1 MRISTRI
8 VSKFAAATLVLA
20 ALIALPIAPAMA
32 KKIVKFSSGYGAG
45 TIVIVNKDR
54 KLYYVLGGGKAIQY
68 PVAIGRTAQVWT
80 GKSRISRKVKNPTW
94 LNPDDPEAEVVP
106 GGPDNPLGER
116 ALYLGSTLYRIHG
129 TPNAGSIG
137 QAVSNGCI
145 RMYNKDVKD
154 LYNRAGV
161 GTKVVV
167 TNSLASA
174 GNVPSRPKVVNA
186 KLYAKEKAAKRLAI
200 ALKNEQKKQGIVSVG
215 KKKKKKKGRKLNVAD
230 LVY

>member
-1 MRISTRI
+1 MRFSARLVTWLSSTIVALAISST
-8 VSKFAAATLVLA
+8 
-20 ALIALPIAPAMA
+20 APAVAGKVMA
-32 KKIVKFSSGYGAG
+32 YTGGQAAG

-54 KLYYVLGGGKAIQY
+54 KLYFVLGGGKAIQY

-80 GKSRISRKVKNPTW
+80 GKTHISRKEKNPTW

-129 TPNAGSIG
+129 TPMASSIG

-154 LYNRAGV
+154 LYNRV
-161 GTKVVV
+161 TIGTKVVV
-167 TNSLASA
+167 TNSLAGA
-174 GNVPSRPKVVNA
+174 GAVSSGPRVVNA
-186 KLYAKEKAAKRLAI
+186 ALYAKEKAKKRLAI
-200 ALKNEQKKQGIVSVG
+200 ALNSEKKSQYIISIKRKKKSKKQSI
-215 KKKKKKKGRKLNVAD
+215 AD
-230 LVY
+230 LAY

>member
-1 MRISTRI
+1 MRMSTRFFPN
-8 VSKFAAATLVLA
+8 FAAAALALV
-20 ALIALPIAPAMA
+20 ALIAMPIAPAMA
-32 KKIVKFSSGYGAG
+32 KKIVEFSSGYGAG

-54 KLYYVLGGGKAIQY
+54 KLYYVLGGGKAIEY

-94 LNPDDPEAEVVP
+94 LNPDDPEAEIVP

-129 TPNAGSIG
+129 TPAASSIG

-154 LYNRAGV
+154 LYNRVGI

-167 TNSLASA
+167 TNSLATMSKI
-174 GNVPSRPKVVNA
+174 PSRPKVVNP

-200 ALKNEQKKQGIVSVG
+200 ALKNEKKKQGFVSVS

>member
-1 MRISTRI
+1 MRLFVRLATPLAASVLALALT
-8 VSKFAAATLVLA
+8 SAAALA
-20 ALIALPIAPAMA
+20 G
-32 KKIVKFSSGYGAG
+32 KVVKFGGVQAAG

-54 KLYYVLGGGKAIQY
+54 KLYFVLGGGKAIQY

-80 GKSRISRKVKNPTW
+80 GKTKISRKQKNPTW

-129 TPNAGSIG
+129 TPAAWSIG

-154 LYNRAGV
+154 LYNRAHV
-161 GTKVVV
+161 GTTVVV
-167 TNSLASA
+167 TNTLASA
-174 GNVPSRPKVVNA
+174 HKISFRPKVVNP
-186 KLYAKEKAAKRLAI
+186 KLYAEEKAKKRLAI
-200 ALKNEQKKQGIVSVG
+200 ALKNEQKKAGFVAIKKG
-215 KKKKKKKGRKLNVAD
+215 KKKKRKQTVAD

>member
-1 MRISTRI
+1 MRFSARP
-8 VSKFAAATLVLA
+8 ATWLTVLGLCLA
-20 ALIALPIAPAMA
+20 FMPSAPALA
-32 KKIVKFSSGYGAG
+32 GKVVKFSGGQSPG

-54 KLYYVLGGGKAIQY
+54 KLYYVLGGGKAVQY

-80 GKSRISRKVKNPTW
+80 GKTKISRKEKNPSW

-116 ALYLGSTLYRIHG
+116 ALYLGATLYRIHG
-129 TPNAGSIG
+129 TPAAWSIG

-154 LYNRAGV
+154 LYNRAAI

-167 TNSLASA
+167 TNSLATMSK
-174 GNVPSRPKVVNA
+174 VPSRPKVVNPG
-186 KLYAKEKAAKRLAI
+186 LYAKEKAKKKLAI
-200 ALKNEQKKQGIVSVG
+200 ALKNQKAKQGYASSKKS
-215 KKKKKKKGRKLNVAD
+215 KKKRKQNVAD

>member
-8 VSKFAAATLVLA
+8 VSKLTAAALVLVA
-20 ALIALPIAPAMA
+20 MIALPIAPAMA
-32 KKIVKFSSGYGAG
+32 KKVVNFSSGYGAG

-54 KLYYVLGGGKAIQY
+54 KLYYVLGGGQAVQY

-80 GKSRISRKVKNPTW
+80 GKTRISRKVKNPTW

-116 ALYLGSTLYRIHG
+116 AMYLGATLYRIHG
-129 TPNAGSIG
+129 TPAAWSIG

-145 RMYNKDVKD
+145 RMHNKDVKD
-154 LYNRAGV
+154 LYNRASV

-174 GNVPSRPKVVNA
+174 SSIPSRPKVVNA

-200 ALKNEQKKQGIVSVG
+200 ALKNEKTKQGFVSTA
-215 KKKKKKKGRKLNVAD
+215 KKKKKKGRKLNVAD

>member
-1 MRISTRI
+1 MRLSAR
-8 VSKFAAATLVLA
+8 LA
-20 ALIALPIAPAMA
+20 APIAVSILALA
-32 KKIVKFSSGYGAG
+32 LSSVTALAGKIVKFSGGHAAG

-54 KLYYVLGGGKAIQY
+54 KLYYVLGKGKAVSY

-80 GKSRISRKVKNPTW
+80 GKTRISRKQKNPTW

-129 TPNAGSIG
+129 TPAAWSIG

-154 LYNRAGV
+154 LYNRAHV
-161 GTKVVV
+161 GTTVVV

-174 GNVPSRPKVVNA
+174 HKVPGRPKVVNPG
-186 KLYAKEKAAKRLAI
+186 LYAKEKAKKRLEI
-200 ALKNEQKKQGIVSVG
+200 ALKNEQKALGYVSYKKS
-215 KKKKKKKGRKLNVAD
+215 KKKKKKKQTVAD
-230 LVY
+230 LTY

>member
-1 MRISTRI
+1 MRHSIRLF
-8 VSKFAAATLVLA
+8 SKLAAAAVALA
-20 ALIALPIAPAMA
+20 AMLAFPTAPALA
-32 KKIVKFSSGYGAG
+32 GKVVKFSSGHGAG
-45 TIVIVNKDR
+45 TILIVNKDR

-80 GKSRISRKVKNPTW
+80 GKTRISRKVKNPTW

-129 TPNAGSIG
+129 TPAASSIG

-167 TNSLASA
+167 TNSLKSAS
-174 GNVPSRPKVVNA
+174 GVPSRPKVVNP

-200 ALKNEQKKQGIVSVG
+200 ALKNEKMKQGFTSTA

>member
-1 MRISTRI
+1 
-8 VSKFAAATLVLA
+8 
-20 ALIALPIAPAMA
+20 MA
-32 KKIVKFSSGYGAG
+32 GKIVKFSSGQAAG

-80 GKSRISRKVKNPTW
+80 GKTRISRKEKNPTW

-116 ALYLGSTLYRIHG
+116 ALYLGATLYRIHG
-129 TPNAGSIG
+129 TPMACSIG

-154 LYNRAGV
+154 LYNRVGV

-167 TNSLASA
+167 TNSLTVDIEHSLPSQGRQSEALRQGEGRQAPRHRAQEREEERRLHQRRLKEEERRRAASSTS
-174 GNVPSRPKVVNA
+174 PTSST
-186 KLYAKEKAAKRLAI
+186 EKNFTDNRA
-200 ALKNEQKKQGIVSVG
+200 
-215 KKKKKKKGRKLNVAD
+215 
-230 LVY
+230 

>member
-1 MRISTRI
+1 MRLFARI
-8 VSKFAAATLVLA
+8 ASPIAASVLA
-20 ALIALPIAPAMA
+20 LALTSAPALA
-32 KKIVKFSSGYGAG
+32 GKVVSFGGGQAAG

-54 KLYYVLGGGKAIQY
+54 KLYYVLGKGKAISY

-80 GKSRISRKVKNPTW
+80 GKTKISRKQKNPTW

-129 TPNAGSIG
+129 TPAAWSIG

-154 LYNRAGV
+154 LYNRARV
-161 GTKVVV
+161 GTTVIV
-167 TNSLASA
+167 TNSLAA
-174 GNVPSRPKVVNA
+174 AHKVTGRPKVVNP
-186 KLYAKEKAAKRLAI
+186 KLYAQEKAKKRLAI
-200 ALKNEQKKQGIVSVG
+200 ALRNEQKKAGLVSIKKS
-215 KKKKKKKGRKLNVAD
+215 KKKSKKRKQTVAD
-230 LVY
+230 LAF

>member
-1 MRISTRI
+1 MRSSSRLF
-8 VSKFAAATLVLA
+8 SGLA
-20 ALIALPIAPAMA
+20 VVALSLMALPAAPAMA
-32 KKIVKFSSGYGAG
+32 KKIVKFSSGHAAG

-80 GKSRISRKVKNPTW
+80 GKTRISRKVKNPTW

-129 TPNAGSIG
+129 TPAAWSIG

-154 LYNRAGV
+154 LYNRASV

-167 TNSLASA
+167 TNALGSLGA
-174 GNVPSRPKVVNA
+174 VPSKPKPVNM
-186 KLYAKEKAAKRLAI
+186 KLYVKEKAAKRLAI
-200 ALKNEQKKQGIVSVG
+200 ALKNEQKKEGFLTVNT
-215 KKKKKKKGRKLNVAD
+215 KKKKKKKKKLNVAD